1 LVKAISEPARM
12 RALRYG
18 NIWFGGGILLMLIV
32 LYSTVTP
39 GGLMPSFLD
48 LMPSFL
54 SDKALHLLAFM
65 VLMVWFCGVFRLRLS
80 PLVALTLLAFGIGI
94 ELIQSLLPY
103 RSAEVADAM
112 FDFGGILLGWALAA
126 AGLGGWAAMIE
137 AWFLEKDPKPS

>member
-1 LVKAISEPARM
+1 M
-12 RALRYG
+12 RDLRYG
-18 NIWFGGGILLMLIV
+18 NVWLGGGILLMLFV

-54 SDKALHLLAFM
+54 TDKALHFLAFM
-65 VLMVWFCGVFRLRLS
+65 SLMLWFCGVFRLRLS
-80 PLVALTLLAFGIGI
+80 PLVALILLAFGIGI
-94 ELIQSLLPY
+94 ELIQSRLPY

-112 FDFGGILLGWALAA
+112 FDVGGILLGWALAA

-137 AWFLEKDPKPS
+137 AWFSEKDPELS